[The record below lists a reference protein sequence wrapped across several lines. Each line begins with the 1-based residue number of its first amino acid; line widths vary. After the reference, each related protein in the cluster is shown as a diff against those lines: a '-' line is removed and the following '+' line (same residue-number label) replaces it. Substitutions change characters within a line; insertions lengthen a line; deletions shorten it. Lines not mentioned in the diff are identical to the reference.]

1 MRKSPHSLRHL
12 NTCFRVNGAVWGGL
26 EGAALLKQYP
36 WGQGLTALLGVP
48 FLHCVL
54 AVQDVS
60 LLLPATMPVTCCHVL
75 PIVTESDSLGPQA
88 LVRVFY
94 HSEIVTNT
102 QDEPLLSASQ
112 EQNLTVKGW

>member
-1 MRKSPHSLRHL
+1 M
-12 NTCFRVNGAVWGGL
+12 
-26 EGAALLKQYP
+26 
-36 WGQGLTALLGVP
+36 LGVP

-88 LVRVFY
+88 LVRAFY
-94 HSEIVTNT
+94 HSEIKVTNIR
-102 QDEPLLSASQ
+102 DEPLLSASQ
-112 EQNLTVKGW
+112 EQNLTVKGWEDDLGDRLLGTQYYPQSPGL